1 MQLFAY
7 IFISLYL
14 ILLHAGISLHAEEPG
29 QPVKHAPRHLPE
41 VKMENVWQFGPGLY
55 SGGQPEGAVGFKE
68 LADLKIKTI
77 ISVDGAAPAL
87 DLARKHGMRYV
98 HIPYGYDAIGEKE
111 QLQLVRSMAELPQP
125 IYIHCHH
132 GKHRGPAGAA
142 IMARFGLNWSEND
155 AMAFMKRAGTSPDY
169 AGLYQSVRDFRP
181 PSAQSLAAAARSPLP
196 EQVEVADFVEL
207 MVAIDQRFDLLKAWS
222 KPASGHAGEPKI
234 DPLNE
239 SIQLREL
246 LRESARLPICNEKP
260 AEFRREFS
268 LLDTDL
274 SRWIDDLKSRKNT
287 GLDDDST
294 KKAAH
299 LPIATI
305 TGRCTA
311 CHKAFRDK
319 K

>member
-287 GLDDDST
+287 GLHDDST
-294 KKAAH
+294 KKAAL

-305 TGRCTA
+305 TGRCIA

>member
-287 GLDDDST
+287 GLHDDST
-294 KKAAH
+294 KKAAL

>member
-1 MQLFAY
+1 MPHSAA
-7 IFISLYL
+7 ISLP
-14 ILLHAGISLHAEEPG
+14 ANEPEEPAR
-29 QPVKHAPRHLPE
+29 QSPRHLPE
-41 VKMENVWQFGPGLY
+41 VKIENVWQFGPGLY
-55 SGGQPEGAVGFKE
+55 SGGQPEGPTGFQS

-98 HIPYGYDAIGEKE
+98 HIPYGYDGIGEKE
-111 QLQLVRSMAELPQP
+111 QLQLVRSMAELPRP

-155 AMAFMKRAGTSPDY
+155 AVAFMKQAGTSQDY

-196 EQVEVADFVEL
+196 EQVEVADMVEM
-207 MVAIDQRFDLLKAWS
+207 MVAIDHQFDLLKAWS
-222 KPASGHAGEPKI
+222 KPAQAAAGMPKI
-234 DPLNE
+234 DPLHE

-246 LRESARLPICNEKP
+246 LRESARLPVCLEKP
-260 AEFRREFS
+260 AEFRRQFTQIEN
-268 LLDTDL
+268 DL
-274 SRWIDDLKSRKNT
+274 SQWINHLKSAKI
-287 GLDDDST
+287 GADDASA
-294 KKAAH
+294 KKAA
-299 LPIATI
+299 LSAIATI
-305 TGRCTA
+305 TARCTA

-319 K
+319 Q